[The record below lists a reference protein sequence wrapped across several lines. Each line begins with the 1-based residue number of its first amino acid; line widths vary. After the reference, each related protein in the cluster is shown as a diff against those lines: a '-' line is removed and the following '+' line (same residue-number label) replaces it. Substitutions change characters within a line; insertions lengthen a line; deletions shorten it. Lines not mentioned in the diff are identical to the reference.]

1 MPPRSPLLPV
11 KMKSQESVPAPASKA
26 TFQLYASRIIECPSR
41 NAATE
46 NSIGI
51 VGTSIALGVR
61 LEDLATLV
69 EDVVHDARSADAR
82 QVVGL
87 EHPLVVLDDLLTRT
101 PEAIRRRDGRVERV
115 DDPVVE
121 ADHREV

>member
-11 KMKSQESVPAPASKA
+11 KMKSHKSVPAPASKA

-51 VGTSIALGVR
+51 VGTSIALASASKTLR
-61 LEDLATLV
+61 PWLKTLV
-69 EDVVHDARSADAR
+69 
-82 QVVGL
+82 
-87 EHPLVVLDDLLTRT
+87 TT
-101 PEAIRRRDGRVERV
+101 PGAQMRGR
-115 DDPVVE
+115 
-121 ADHREV
+121 